1 MSTRRLKLLMFAE
14 GVTLAHVARPVA
26 LARLL
31 DPARYD
37 IVLAC
42 TPRYAAFA
50 TDARWRRVDL
60 NSVAPAD
67 FNDRL
72 ARGAPVYSAETL
84 ARYAQE
90 DAALIAAERPDVVVG
105 DFRLSLSVSARVA
118 KVPYL
123 AIANAYWTPL
133 APPRYPMP
141 VLPLSRALPLPLAR
155 TLFAIGRPIAFHQH
169 CGPMNKLRRAH
180 GLPGFGNDLRRA
192 YSDCDHLLLPD
203 VPALFPEV
211 QLGDHATWIGPLL
224 WVPPVAPPEWWS
236 ETAAPGLPWVYV
248 TLGSSGPTE
257 ALQVVLD
264 TLANM
269 PVRVMASTAGGTL
282 PVRVPANVWLAPYL
296 PGDEAAALSAW
307 MICNGGSMGTQQ
319 ALVAGVPVL
328 GLATNMDQFLNM
340 APLVAARA
348 GAVLRTDRLTPQMLR
363 AALGTVRS
371 ELTKSAALHTKAS
384 VARAPSAAA
393 AVEQALGRM
402 GVIG

>member
-60 NSVAPAD
+60 DSVAPAD

-90 DAALIAAERPDVVVG
+90 DVALIAAERPDVVVG

-203 VPALFPEV
+203 VPALFPQV
-211 QLGDHATWIGPLL
+211 QLGAGASWIGPLA
-224 WVPPVAPPEWWS
+224 WSPPVALPAWWDEPIPS
-236 ETAAPGLPWVYV
+236 GHRVVYL
-248 TLGSSGPTE
+248 TLGSSGPPA
-257 ALQVVLD
+257 ALAQV
-264 TLANM
+264 LAALADV
-269 PVRVMASTAGGTL
+269 PLRVMVSTAGAEA
-282 PVRVPANVWLAPYL
+282 PAHMPANARLARYL
-296 PGDEAAALSAW
+296 PGDATAARAQLV
-307 MICNGGSMGTQQ
+307 ICNGGSLTVQQ
-319 ALVAGVPVL
+319 ALASGVPVL
-328 GLATNMDQFLNM
+328 GLASNMDQFLNM
-340 APLVAARA
+340 APLEAA
-348 GAVLRTDRLTPQMLR
+348 GAGLTMRTDRLTPDGVR
-363 AALGTVRS
+363 AACQALLHTPGPA
-371 ELTKSAALHTKAS
+371 SAARRLYGLMLNLPEAGP
-384 VARAPSAAA
+384 VFDG
-393 AVEQALGRM
+393 AVTRLLGH
-402 GVIG
+402 